1 MSDTKEILFVLA
13 RMSGGGAE
21 RVASLLANE
30 MVRQGHAVSV
40 CLTSCT
46 ADEVKRCDLDDHI
59 PLVLLQER
67 MQGLKGKSRLSKL
80 SASLSCRWH
89 EMRGTSVPSQVAHR
103 SFVCEYQRELSAL
116 RMLLCEHPH
125 ATVVAFLQPSIPLV
139 MLAAEGLPNRV
150 IFSER
155 GNPHRLMKHRYGKQ
169 FIEAYYRRADGAVF
183 QTEDARSA
191 YPLYIQEKGTVI
203 PNPLKSDLPWPY
215 AGERNKTVTTF
226 CRISAQKNLPLL
238 LDAFGL
244 LHKDHPDSRLRI
256 IGDSFNAEGDA
267 VLAEIKRRM
276 QDEFADG
283 CVELEPFCER
293 VHDAILQDA
302 MYVNSSD
309 YEGISNAMLE
319 AMAIGMP
326 VVCTD
331 CPIGGARATVRDGE
345 NGLLV
350 PIGDVQALYTAMKRV
365 FEDKELSRCI
375 SGNAAG
381 IRDELSISNIAGR
394 WLELL

>member
-30 MVRQGHAVSV
+30 FSRRGCSVSM
-40 CLTSCT
+40 CLTSCDST
-46 ADEVKRCDLDDHI
+46 EVKRCDLDEHI
-59 PLVLLQER
+59 PLVLLRER
-67 MQGLKGKSRLSKL
+67 MSGLRGKSKPAKL
-80 SASLSCRWH
+80 ASSLSCRFY
-89 EMRGTSVPSQVAHR
+89 EMRGKSVPAKAAHQ
-103 SFVCEYQRELSAL
+103 SFVCEYRRELTAL
-116 RMLLCEHPH
+116 RMLLCEHPD

-139 MLAAEGLPNRV
+139 MLACEGLPNRV

-155 GNPHRLMKHRYGKQ
+155 GDPGRLMKHRYGKS
-169 FIEAYYRRADGAVF
+169 FIEAYYGRTDHAVF
-183 QTEDARSA
+183 QTEDARST
-191 YPLYIQEKGTVI
+191 YPESIRKKGTVI
-203 PNPLKSDLPWPY
+203 PNPLKSDLPEPY
-215 AGERNKTVTTF
+215 TRERNKTVTTF

-238 LDAFGL
+238 LDAFAL
-244 LHKDHPDSRLRI
+244 LHGDHPDSRLCI

-267 VLAEIKRRM
+267 IKAEIRRRM
-276 QDEFADG
+276 TEEFSDG
-283 CVELEPFCER
+283 SVELQPFRDR
-293 VHDAILQDA
+293 VHEGILQDA

-331 CPIGGARATVRDGE
+331 CPIGGARATIRDGE

-350 PIGDVQALYTAMKRV
+350 PVGDVQALYIAMKRV
-365 FEDKELSRCI
+365 FEDRELSDSLSR
-375 SGNAAG
+375 NAGG
-381 IRDELSISNIAGR
+381 IREELSLPNIAAR
-394 WLELL
+394 WLALM